1 MKDEFL
7 LIFFMYEGYM
17 FFFEQQQILLATP
30 IKHKKYLMGGEK
42 KTHFESV
49 RNTSRSQK
57 ETSTRERI
65 T

>member
-42 KTHFESV
+42 KTRMKGICNV
-49 RNTSRSQK
+49 CKIMYT
-57 ETSTRERI
+57 
-65 T
+65 